1 MAHELVHYMQEC
13 MEGERYVEGVITYEQ
28 VFELV
33 QFGIKFQVQKGFWEM
48 VEECL
53 QTKVHQWEKNS
64 NILMQVATMMQ
75 EEGVLQENTLHL
87 ILKRLVKNSNKL
99 NIKEI
104 TFLLLVLSSE
114 PALNFDGKRSSMINM
129 G

>member
-1 MAHELVHYMQEC
+1 
-13 MEGERYVEGVITYEQ
+13 
-28 VFELV
+28 
-33 QFGIKFQVQKGFWEM
+33 
-48 VEECL
+48 
-53 QTKVHQWEKNS
+53 
-64 NILMQVATMMQ
+64 MMQ